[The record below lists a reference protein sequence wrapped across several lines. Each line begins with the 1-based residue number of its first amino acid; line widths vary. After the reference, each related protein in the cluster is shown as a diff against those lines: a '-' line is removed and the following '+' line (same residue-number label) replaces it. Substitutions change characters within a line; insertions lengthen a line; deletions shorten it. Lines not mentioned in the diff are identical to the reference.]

1 MITLT
6 WRPLSSA
13 FQARFMCS
21 APALCAWCHL
31 LVLLICLKLL
41 AHMVGVCVRD
51 GLAVV
56 VCVRLTYAA
65 SVELL
70 PRGWRT
76 VALNVKTNDF
86 PLVQPQ
92 VVIAQLQLGIE
103 LFNVSASHFDFVI
116 CIVSP
121 VSGRATDTE
130 IRTCQ
135 LG

>member
-1 MITLT
+1 MRGATYV
-6 WRPLSSA
+6 
-13 FQARFMCS
+13 
-21 APALCAWCHL
+21 
-31 LVLLICLKLL
+31 VLLICLKLL

-135 LG
+135 LGCDYQNLTS